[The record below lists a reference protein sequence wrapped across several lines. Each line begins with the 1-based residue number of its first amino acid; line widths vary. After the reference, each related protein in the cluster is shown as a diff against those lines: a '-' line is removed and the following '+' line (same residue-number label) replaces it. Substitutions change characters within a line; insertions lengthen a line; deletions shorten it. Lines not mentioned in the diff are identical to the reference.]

1 MKTAISVP
9 RLVFSC
15 PCCKLDTQIRR
26 EFGDV
31 YLLATPGSVIE
42 PMDEERVSEIKGLLL
57 AARIREVCIVGS
69 PDCNFVK
76 RALRPVFTPG
86 PGSET
91 VIRKLRVPSDRGY
104 TLSRKLIRH
113 QALVLRET
121 LRNSLPVDFG
131 ALQVRGILTCG
142 TSRRFLDIR

>member
-1 MKTAISVP
+1 MKTPISVP

-15 PCCKLDTQIRR
+15 PCCKLDTQIRQ

-42 PMDEERVSEIKGLLL
+42 PMDEERLLEIKELLL
-57 AARIREVCIVGS
+57 TARIREVCIIGS
-69 PDCNFVK
+69 PDCSFVK
-76 RALRPVFTPG
+76 TALKPILTPSLG
-86 PGSET
+86 YDT

-104 TLSRKLIRH
+104 TLSRKLVRH

-131 ALQVRGILTCG
+131 LLQVRGILTCG